1 MAGSGRF
8 PGWQVPIPMPGW
20 QAGRPPAY
28 PEEDHRARPIVLGNH
43 VEAVFEGRRIVMIPE
58 CELRMMLPRMISQRA
73 DLRTQAVH
81 LRAELDV
88 ALLTGWVPHETEDCH
103 VRRRADQME
112 RLLVM
117 VDSETRLAQAIIHSI
132 QRLLILN
139 PRAVIYG
146 PYP

>member
-8 PGWQVPIPMPGW
+8 PGWQVPFPMPGW

-117 VDSETRLAQAIIHSI
+117 VDSETRLAQAIIHSV

>member
-1 MAGSGRF
+1 M
-8 PGWQVPIPMPGW
+8 
-20 QAGRPPAY
+20 
-28 PEEDHRARPIVLGNH
+28 
-43 VEAVFEGRRIVMIPE
+43 MIPE

-117 VDSETRLAQAIIHSI
+117 VDSEARLAQAISHSV
-132 QRLLILN
+132 QRLLVLN
-139 PRAVIYG
+139 PLAVIYG

>member
-88 ALLTGWVPHETEDCH
+88 ALLTGWVPHETEDCQ

-117 VDSETRLAQAIIHSI
+117 VDSETRLAQAIIHSV

>member
-28 PEEDHRARPIVLGNH
+28 PGDDHRARPIVLGNH

-88 ALLTGWVPHETEDCH
+88 ALLTGWVPHETEECH

-117 VDSETRLAQAIIHSI
+117 VDSEARLAQAISHSV
-132 QRLLILN
+132 QRLLVLN
-139 PRAVIYG
+139 PLAVIYG

>member
-1 MAGSGRF
+1 
-8 PGWQVPIPMPGW
+8 MPGW

-117 VDSETRLAQAIIHSI
+117 VDSETRLAQAIIHSV

>member
-117 VDSETRLAQAIIHSI
+117 VDSETRLAQAIIHSV

>member
-28 PEEDHRARPIVLGNH
+28 PEDDHRARPIVLGNH

-117 VDSETRLAQAIIHSI
+117 VDSETRLAQAIIHSV